1 MNKPLRRASV
11 FSLLLVLVLLA
22 WVTYVQVAEGAS
34 FRDNSHNERNTISQY
49 ANPLGNIMAGGK
61 PITGSTATSGDL
73 KYKRTYPDGKLY
85 APVTG
90 YASQSYGSNQLEA
103 LNRSV
108 LDGTDTRLKNPMEA
122 LTREPSKPGDVLT
135 TIDPAVQKAAYQGLG
150 NKTGAAVALDPK
162 TGKVLALASTPSYDP
177 SAFAGS
183 DTSDQK
189 AWLKLTKDKDQPM
202 LNRALRQTY
211 PPGSA
216 FKLVVAAAALEDG
229 LYSSVDEPTKSPDPY
244 RLPGTVT
251 DMKNENASAP
261 CENATIR
268 TALQYSCNTVFAKL
282 AVDLGQ
288 SKLRA
293 ETKKL
298 GFDDSKLDIPVRAA
312 KSVYPSGMDK
322 AQTALTG
329 MGQFDVA
336 ATPLQMA
343 MVSSAI
349 ANDGKLMKPYEVD
362 STTDGSATTLD
373 RTDPETY
380 SQAMSASTAKELRS
394 AMQTVVQKGTGTNAK
409 IPGIEVGGKT
419 GTAQHGENNS
429 GNPFAWFVSYA
440 DDGSGHKVAVAV
452 VVEDSDAPRADISGG
467 GLAGP
472 IAKAMMSAAVGG
484 GAAS

>member
-11 FSLLLVLVLLA
+11 FSLLLVLALLG
-22 WVTYVQVAEGAS
+22 WVTYVQVVEGPG
-34 FRDNSHNERNTISQY
+34 FRDDSHNQRTSISQY

-73 KYKRTYPDGKLY
+73 KFKRTYHDGKVY

-103 LNRSV
+103 LDRSV
-108 LDGTDTRLKNPMEA
+108 LDGSDSRLKNPLEA
-122 LTREPSKPGDVLT
+122 LTREPSKPGDVMT
-135 TIDPAVQKAAYQGLG
+135 TIDPAVQKAAYKGLG
-150 NKTGAAVALDPK
+150 NNTGAAVAIDPE
-162 TGKVLALASTPSYDP
+162 TGAVRALASTPSYNP
-177 SAFAGS
+177 AAFAGS

-189 AWLKLTKDKDQPM
+189 EWLKLTKDKDQPM

-229 LYSSVDEPTKSPDPY
+229 LYPSVDEPTKSPDPY

-261 CENATIR
+261 CKNATIR

-282 AVDLGQ
+282 AVDLGED
-288 SKLRA
+288 KLGDEA
-293 ETKKL
+293 KKL

-322 AQTALTG
+322 SQTALTG
-329 MGQFDVA
+329 MGQFDVT

-343 MVSSAI
+343 MVTSAI
-349 ANDGKLMKPYEVD
+349 ADDGKLMKPYEVD
-362 STTDGSATTLD
+362 RTTDGNATALD
-373 RTDPETY
+373 QTDPETFT
-380 SQAMSASTAKELRS
+380 QAMSKSTAEELRS
-394 AMQTVVQKGTGTNAK
+394 AMRTVVEKGTGTNAR
-409 IPGIEVGGKT
+409 IPGMQVGGKT

-440 DDGSGHKVAVAV
+440 DDGSGHKIAVAV

-472 IAKAMMSAAVGG
+472 IAKSMMSAAVKS